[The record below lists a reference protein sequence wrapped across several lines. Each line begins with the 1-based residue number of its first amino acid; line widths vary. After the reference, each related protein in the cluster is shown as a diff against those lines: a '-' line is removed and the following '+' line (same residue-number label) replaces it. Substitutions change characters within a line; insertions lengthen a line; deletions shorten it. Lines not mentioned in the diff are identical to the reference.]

1 VPTDQYVAVEGIDGS
16 GKTEVVRRVVAAL
29 RNDGRTVHVFPYMG
43 RSDSLIGRFLDRH
56 LFAGGSSAVGRVL
69 DCLPTLKLLLFQMN
83 AATNWRRLS
92 RAESLRPSDIAII
105 VGDRS
110 IVSASV
116 IFPAAWRSWA
126 MTRTLLRL
134 TAAAPTP
141 ARIIYLA
148 IPAEVA
154 HERIQARS
162 KPLANESVDALRA
175 ATLAYEAALD
185 MRRWWFGFEVSRVD
199 ASRALDDVV
208 TSASAAAR
216 LAFQEEG
223 RTVCA

>member
-1 VPTDQYVAVEGIDGS
+1 VPTVQYVAVEGIDGS

-43 RSDSLIGRFLDRH
+43 RGDSAIGRFLDRH
-56 LFAGGSSAVGRVL
+56 LFAAGSSSVGRVL
-69 DCLPTLKLLLFQMN
+69 DRLPTLKLLLFQLN

-92 RAESLRPSDIAII
+92 RARSLRPSDIAII

-116 IFPAAWRSWA
+116 IFPAAWRSWPV
-126 MTRTLLRL
+126 TRALLRL

-141 ARIIYLA
+141 GRIIYLA
-148 IPAEVA
+148 IPPVLA
-154 HERIQARS
+154 HERIRARS
-162 KPLANESVDALRA
+162 TPLANESVDALRA
-175 ATLAYEAALD
+175 AASAYEAALD
-185 MRRWWFGFEVSRVD
+185 VRRWWFGFEVSIVD

-208 TSASAAAR
+208 DSASAAAR
-216 LAFQEEG
+216 LEFAGEG
-223 RTVCA
+223 RTVCT